1 MGDLLELN
9 IPAHVARFLQEV
21 ARLTGIEDADHD

>member
-9 IPAHVARFLQEV
+9 TAAHVARFLQKV
-21 ARLTGIEDADHD
+21 AHLTGIKNTNHD